1 MSENKAGIL
10 IVSHGN
16 LASSMLETVGMIV
29 GTQNENKLNYVT
41 LDRNDDLK
49 SFETKFYKKVNEMLK
64 INNKLY
70 ILTDIIGGTPN
81 NIAIKYMIY
90 NENIKVISGFNLA
103 LILEILDNLDC
114 DIDLTKIVQN
124 AKETMVE
131 MKISNDFEE
140 SEEECL

>member
-49 SFETKFYKKVNEMLK
+49 SFEIKFYKKVNEMLK

-81 NIAIKYMIY
+81 NVAIKYMIS
-90 NENIKVISGFNLA
+90 NNNIKVISSFNLA
-103 LILEILDNLDC
+103 LILELLDNLDY
-114 DIDLTKIVQN
+114 DIDITKIVQI
-124 AKETMVE
+124 AKETINE
-131 MKISNDFEE
+131 IKISNDFEE
-140 SEEECL
+140 GEEECL